1 MDHLESRLLFMGDT
15 VRNKSAALAFAALG
29 LLLSTSAF
37 ADVVTETYT
46 GTVTGYDVGGYFGP
60 RGSDLSNAEFTATY
74 VFDTNHSGSAQSSN
88 SAIASTAGFN
98 LSSPA
103 ISASLVINGQT
114 FSFPSNGMY
123 YSELLV
129 QNLASGHF
137 QSFAQVH
144 SISGADLTNYIYTND
159 PNAPGNLSLL
169 TMPFSYKLNNQ
180 FDYDNSNLFQYG
192 PDSLTLLSTTVTL
205 TDGVPEP
212 STWAM
217 MILGFFGVGF
227 VAYRRKNQG
236 SLRLA

>member
-1 MDHLESRLLFMGDT
+1 MGDMM
-15 VRNKSAALAFAALG
+15 RIKSAVLALVALE

-46 GTVTGYDVGGYFGP
+46 GTVTGYDVGGYFGS
-60 RGSDLSNAEFTATY
+60 RGSDLSGADFTATY
-74 VFDTNHSGSAQSSN
+74 VFDTDRTGSAQNSGSA
-88 SAIASTAGFN
+88 ITSTTGFN
-98 LSSPA
+98 LNSPA
-103 ISASLVINGQT
+103 ISAYLAINGQT
-114 FSFPSNGMY
+114 FSFTSNAIY

-159 PNAPGNLSLL
+159 PNAPANLSLL
-169 TMPFSYKLNNQ
+169 TAPFSYTLNSQ

-192 PDSLTLLSTTVTL
+192 SDSLTLLSTTVTL
-205 TDGVPEP
+205 TDGVPEA

-217 MILGFFGVGF
+217 MILGFAGIG
-227 VAYRRKNQG
+227 AMTYRRGKNAA
-236 SLRLA
+236 LAI